1 MAKQRT
7 EDAPPAALWKD
18 TFSDL
23 MNLLLCFFVLLF
35 AMSTVD
41 SQKFE
46 EIAASLSSSFSVLP
60 QGGSALSKEG
70 ILVSSG
76 ASQLNDLST
85 FYNNMGLNNDGN
97 MSQDIQNAYDEQGLR
112 EQGCDYV
119 PLPITREEGIAN
131 QWHVTRSAEM
141 DSSTGLSITV
151 SCNDIDGA
159 LQFVSDL
166 LEPEIIKLRFWGKE
180 GDDYCVDENGLFYLT
195 EEQEKRWMTSE
206 EKRKHF
212 CFYSYFP
219 RVEGRLSDG
228 INAFS
233 LEYQTTEFFKNQPE
247 DIQECFSAYGV
258 TNYVDMIGNNES
270 PGAWYPM
277 YSYTTSLSSNSP
289 AGQIRDQMEAVK
301 HKWLPQVIMA
311 EDFETAWEQYM
322 EAYDSCNPEI
332 YYRML
337 QLEVEKRVKG

>member
-97 MSQDIQNAYDEQGLR
+97 MSQDIQNAYDEI
-112 EQGCDYV
+112 E
-119 PLPITREEGIAN
+119 
-131 QWHVTRSAEM
+131 
-141 DSSTGLSITV
+141 
-151 SCNDIDGA
+151 
-159 LQFVSDL
+159 
-166 LEPEIIKLRFWGKE
+166 KE
-180 GDDYCVDENGLFYLT
+180 GLEQSESMAQEIKDKLT
-195 EEQEKRWMTSE
+195 ASGD
-206 EKRKHF
+206 RK
-212 CFYSYFP
+212 S
-219 RVEGRLSDG
+219 V
-228 INAFS
+228 
-233 LEYQTTEFFKNQPE
+233 
-247 DIQECFSAYGV
+247 V
-258 TNYVDMIGNNES
+258 
-270 PGAWYPM
+270 
-277 YSYTTSLSSNSP
+277 
-289 AGQIRDQMEAVK
+289 
-301 HKWLPQVIMA
+301 
-311 EDFETAWEQYM
+311 
-322 EAYDSCNPEI
+322 
-332 YYRML
+332 
-337 QLEVEKRVKG
+337 

>member
-97 MSQDIQNAYDEQGLR
+97 MSQDIQNAYDEIEKEGL
-112 EQGCDYV
+112 EQSESMAQEIEVTAYSKYV
-119 PLPITREEGIAN
+119 MLNVNGGILFDSGKAELTPQALTLLDKVADALIEYDDNVITIEGHTDNVPINTSRYPN
-131 QWHVTRSAEM
+131 NM
-141 DSSTGLSITV
+141 MLSLYRAYSV
-151 SCNDIDGA
+151 FDF
-159 LQFVSDL
+159 FVSDKGFSDKTMSSSGRGDAVPIADNGT
-166 LEPEIIKLRFWGKE
+166 PEGRAQ
-180 GDDYCVDENGLFYLT
+180 N
-195 EEQEKRWMTSE
+195 R
-206 EKRKHF
+206 
-212 CFYSYFP
+212 
-219 RVEGRLSDG
+219 RVEIKVYNA
-228 INAFS
+228 INS
-233 LEYQTTEFFKNQPE
+233 
-247 DIQECFSAYGV
+247 
-258 TNYVDMIGNNES
+258 
-270 PGAWYPM
+270 
-277 YSYTTSLSSNSP
+277 
-289 AGQIRDQMEAVK
+289 
-301 HKWLPQVIMA
+301 
-311 EDFETAWEQYM
+311 
-322 EAYDSCNPEI
+322 
-332 YYRML
+332 
-337 QLEVEKRVKG
+337 

>member
-97 MSQDIQNAYDEQGLR
+97 MSQDIQNAYDEIEKEGL
-112 EQGCDYV
+112 EQSESMAQEIKDKLTASGVADQIEVTAYSKYV
-119 PLPITREEGIAN
+119 MLNVNGGILFDSGKAELTPQALTLLDKVADALIEYDDNVITIEGHTDNVPINTSRYPN
-131 QWHVTRSAEM
+131 NMMLSLYRSYSVF
-141 DSSTGLSITV
+141 DF
-151 SCNDIDGA
+151 
-159 LQFVSDL
+159 FVSDKGFSDKTMSSSGRGDAVPIADNGT
-166 LEPEIIKLRFWGKE
+166 PEGRAQ
-180 GDDYCVDENGLFYLT
+180 N
-195 EEQEKRWMTSE
+195 R
-206 EKRKHF
+206 
-212 CFYSYFP
+212 
-219 RVEGRLSDG
+219 RVEIKVYNA
-228 INAFS
+228 INS
-233 LEYQTTEFFKNQPE
+233 
-247 DIQECFSAYGV
+247 
-258 TNYVDMIGNNES
+258 
-270 PGAWYPM
+270 
-277 YSYTTSLSSNSP
+277 
-289 AGQIRDQMEAVK
+289 
-301 HKWLPQVIMA
+301 
-311 EDFETAWEQYM
+311 
-322 EAYDSCNPEI
+322 
-332 YYRML
+332 
-337 QLEVEKRVKG
+337 

>member
-1 MAKQRT
+1 MRNITK
-7 EDAPPAALWKD
+7 
-18 TFSDL
+18 
-23 MNLLLCFFVLLF
+23 
-35 AMSTVD
+35 
-41 SQKFE
+41 
-46 EIAASLSSSFSVLP
+46 IFSVQKYLQRP
-60 QGGSALSKEG
+60 MRIIWQNYPRVRSAVCRISGGSSTIRFRMPMMNRALENRAA
-70 ILVSSG
+70 I
-76 ASQLNDLST
+76 
-85 FYNNMGLNNDGN
+85 M
-97 MSQDIQNAYDEQGLR
+97 
-112 EQGCDYV
+112 
-119 PLPITREEGIAN
+119 EGIAN

-233 LEYQTTEFFKNQPE
+233 LEYQTTEFYKNQPE

-258 TNYVDMIGNNES
+258 TNYVDMIGNNEA

-277 YSYTTSLSSNSP
+277 YSYTTSLSANSP
-289 AGQIRDQMEAVK
+289 AGQVRDRMDAVK

-322 EAYDSCNPEI
+322 KAYDSCNPEI
-332 YYRML
+332 YYQML